1 MKHAMLAIA
10 AALLVATSS
19 GCTCLQFGRSGCSPG
34 CTGGCNQC
42 GLAAAHESGIDH
54 HGNCHCAKCTGG
66 GLAGGGLGLPGKNGG
81 LAAQGGGP
89 FQGGNGQLGHEY
101 RATRRIQGPAG
112 PPTAQI
118 TYPYYTTRGPRDFL
132 NPAPPSIGP

>member
-10 AALLVATSS
+10 AALLVATSA
-19 GCTCLQFGRSGCSPG
+19 GCTCLQYGRSGCSLG
-34 CTGGCNQC
+34 CAGGCNQC
-42 GLAAAHESGIDH
+42 GLAAAHTSGIDH
-54 HGNCHCAKCTGG
+54 HGDCHCANCT
-66 GLAGGGLGLPGKNGG
+66 
-81 LAAQGGGP
+81 GGGP
-89 FQGGNGQLGHEY
+89 FQGGNGQLGNEY

-112 PPTAQI
+112 PPSAQI